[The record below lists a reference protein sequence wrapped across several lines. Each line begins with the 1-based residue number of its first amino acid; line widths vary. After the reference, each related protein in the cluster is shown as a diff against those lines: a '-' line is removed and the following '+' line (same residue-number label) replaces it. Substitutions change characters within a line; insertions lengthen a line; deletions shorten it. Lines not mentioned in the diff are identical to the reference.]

1 MKNLNEEINRI
12 KSLLGINTSIITE
25 QTNVSGVTTTVKFTT
40 TPESETIN
48 IIFQTEFL
56 PSLIPNRENLTISQY
71 IEKLKSIT
79 DEDLSKSIEYFKT
92 KGYKQPSD
100 KIKQFQQDLLKV
112 TGISTFTNTKQVTSE
127 FNDGVFGA
135 ATGRA
140 LINRNIETLKRL
152 KDQNKKVGE
161 VFAKAKQSVTNPNLA
176 QKTTQQTPVQTTKD
190 LAVNVGTQGIK

>member
-1 MKNLNEEINRI
+1 MKNLNEEIKRI
-12 KSLLGINTSIITE
+12 QTLLGVNTTIISE
-25 QTNVSGVTTTVKFTT
+25 QTNVQGVTTTVKFTT
-40 TPESETIN
+40 TPDSDTIN
-48 IIFQTEFL
+48 NLFQTEFL
-56 PSLIPNRENLTISQY
+56 PSLIPNREALTITQY

-79 DEDLSKSIEYFKT
+79 DEQLSKSIEFFKT

-112 TGISTFTNTKQVTSE
+112 TGIATFTNTKQVTAE

-140 LINRNIETLKRL
+140 LINRNIENLKRL
-152 KDQNKKVGE
+152 PDQNKKVGD
-161 VFAKAKQSVTNPNLA
+161 VFARAKESVTNPSLA
-176 QKTTQQTPVQTTKD
+176 QKTTQQTPSQGNKD